1 MSIQVPLQKS
11 RFHSSAVLPL
21 FVLIS
26 FFIQFVLLFLIIFQ
40 GSQVNQLANSATK
53 TMLQMVDGQ
62 VIQISSASACY
73 RSPPVIQN
81 LANSWALLN
90 YTWSGKLTPTNA
102 EEVKNPLK
110 DPGVAVGTRKVPT
123 STANAAF
130 LITDEND
137 FRRKYLEKISA
148 IVPSGVFQGYQ
159 ETVLRVSQILSPK
172 QLDAC
177 RWDVNLYGYMDIL
190 ERGNSFGEPI
200 AINQKI
206 TLRAVPSPN
215 YPLPSNL
222 SPLQQTIYRLGVAG
236 LIIEKIEDLPNSN

>member
-1 MSIQVPLQKS
+1 MSVQVPLQKS
-11 RFHSSAVLPL
+11 HFHSSAVLPL

-26 FFIQFVLLFLIIFQ
+26 FFIQFVLLFLIVFQ
-40 GSQVNQLANSATK
+40 GSQINQLANSATK
-53 TMLQMVDGQ
+53 TMVQMVDGQ

-73 RSPPVIQN
+73 RSPAVSQN
-81 LANSWALLN
+81 LVNSWALLN

-110 DPGVAVGTRKVPT
+110 DPGVLVGTRKVPT

-137 FRRKYLEKISA
+137 FRRKYLEKVSA
-148 IVPSGVFQGYQ
+148 IVPQGVFQGYQ
-159 ETVLRVSQILSPK
+159 ETVLRVSQVLSPK
-172 QLDAC
+172 QLDTC

-190 ERGNSFGEPI
+190 ERGNPIGEPI
-200 AINQKI
+200 GINQKI
-206 TLRAVPSPN
+206 TLRAVPSQN

-236 LIIEKIEDLPNSN
+236 LMIEKIEDLPDLN